1 MKNMVMDRKKPPR
14 KKDNTAPV
22 RDPGLDMGL
31 VDKVLEGFDTTA
43 KDIILPVLRRTQEVF
58 GYIPE
63 DVVFELS
70 KRLKLPPADLY
81 GVATFYDQFMMKPQ
95 GRHIIRLCTNV
106 ACNILGAEDLLGSL
120 SRKLGVGKGA
130 TTADGRFTL
139 LDVECIGACG
149 KGPAM
154 MVDDDFHYNLADEKV
169 DKILTRYL

>member
-1 MKNMVMDRKKPPR
+1 MKNMVMDRKKSSR
-14 KKDNTAPV
+14 KEKAAPV
-22 RDPGLDMGL
+22 RDPGLNMGL

-70 KRLKLPPADLY
+70 RRLKLPPAHLY
-81 GVATFYDQFMMKPQ
+81 GVATFYDQFMLKPQ

-106 ACNILGAEDLLGSL
+106 ACNILGAEDLLESL
-120 SRKLGVGKGA
+120 GRKLGIGKGA
-130 TTADGRFTL
+130 TTPDGRFTL
-139 LDVECIGACG
+139 LEVECIGACG

-154 MVDDDFHYNLADEKV
+154 MVDDDFHYNLADDKI
-169 DKILTRYL
+169 DKILTRYR